1 MKHTRTMLTAGLSF
15 LAANSVAAA
24 EPAAVTDQ
32 ELIVKLNDAAP
43 PAVLKGA
50 TILNMGADW
59 QM

>member
-1 MKHTRTMLTAGLSF
+1 MLTAGLSF